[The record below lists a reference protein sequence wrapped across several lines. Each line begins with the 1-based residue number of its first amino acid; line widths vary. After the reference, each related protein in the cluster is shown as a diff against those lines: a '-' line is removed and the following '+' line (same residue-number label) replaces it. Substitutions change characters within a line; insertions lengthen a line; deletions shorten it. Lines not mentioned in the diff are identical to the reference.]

1 MSNQDTDVFESTTEE
16 FLNEELLTFEVT
28 KVQVTGQTLNSQT
41 RFRRT
46 LQDSSSLTV
55 EMIIEGKGDS
65 SSDFKNTVDSAFV
78 NKEKKFQEDLAKS
91 SAFFNEEFEH
101 AAATGGGEVIPSP
114 INKPPGEANS
124 KSQTGLILIITGSIV
139 GLLLILTTTFLL
151 VRHRLLL
158 DDDGPELDLLSWSSG
173 SAGSQRREKVFSMAD
188 AVPMQGESFQEQSR
202 ENFIGNEEIPSH
214 VGGQLSPISENMTV
228 GAVGGDMG
236 RRKPYCCP
244 SPKGGNRQQ
253 HELDPST
260 LTNSSGTGYNISSE
274 SALHSLSTRTTRN
287 SRRSVR
293 HMISETMDNA
303 NIESSQYMTNAPGIL
318 GDLVSMEDE
327 WEGQLDSKVTSVA
340 ATPRQNNLEKF
351 KRKPKNKCNFGP
363 DNCDTDMGPYLCTQQ
378 SV

>member
-28 KVQVTGQTLNSQT
+28 NVQVTGQTLNSQT

-55 EMIIEGKGDS
+55 EMLIEGKGDS
-65 SSDFKNTVDSAFV
+65 SSEFKNTVDSAFA
-78 NKEKKFQEDLAKS
+78 NNERKFQEDLARS

-188 AVPMQGESFQEQSR
+188 AVPMPVEAFQEQSR
-202 ENFIGNEEIPSH
+202 ENFGSEEIPSH
-214 VGGQLSPISENMTV
+214 VGGQLSPISENITA
-228 GAVGGDMG
+228 GAVGDMG
-236 RRKPYCCP
+236 RKKAYCCP
-244 SPKGGNRQQ
+244 SPKGGNRQLN
-253 HELDPST
+253 ELDPST
-260 LTNSSGTGYNISSE
+260 LTNSSGTGYDISSQ

-293 HMISETMDNA
+293 HMISESMDNE
-303 NIESSQYMTNAPGIL
+303 NIESSQNITNAPGIL

-327 WEGQLDSKVTSVA
+327 WEGQLDSKVTAVA

-351 KRKPKNKCNFGP
+351 KRKVNNKCNFGP
-363 DNCDTDMGPYLCTQQ
+363 TNCDTEMGPYLCTQQ